1 MADSASDPKVEDV
14 LSSVRRLVSG
24 DIPRTARTSMPK
36 GPEALVLT
44 DAHRV
49 QRGPAGARSLE
60 DRIAELEAAVDD
72 GDEEFE
78 PDGSED
84 QSQHVPDRIVYT
96 RPPSSAEQDEMRRG
110 SLRLS
115 EIALIPTEPASDED
129 SIADSVAAV
138 PFRHDSARAKDEQAA
153 DGASKSEPLVLEA
166 AEAPMAV
173 DIPTEPRR
181 RAEVTAFTNP
191 DDVVERIEARIENPS
206 AVVTE
211 MPIAAETLPD
221 AADTEADLS
230 ENMLREDVVD
240 PSQTDLDDF
249 DAALTAAVDA
259 SISAVV
265 FEEVAKAVET
275 PAIDDDTIES
285 AIDDDTIESAIDD
298 DTIETASIEAGRVD
312 DEAEEAD
319 SVTEPDTDTEV
330 ETTLDAGE
338 LRELV
343 ASLMREELQGEL
355 GERITRNVRKLV
367 RREIRRALET
377 SDLI

>member
-153 DGASKSEPLVLEA
+153 DGVSKSEPLVLEA

-275 PAIDDDTIES
+275 PAIDEDTIES
-285 AIDDDTIESAIDD
+285 AIDK